1 MICLMICF
9 VSHINLSI
17 TKITKDQATTNE
29 KMIFN
34 FKRPELCRCWSDF
47 KEKSQISYF
56 RRAEFRRHFHLEWK
70 PSIQEELL
78 LVHPVSRSWGGE
90 QLGPLSWKGSCEKH
104 REGGD
109 EGDLRGSRMCWNWKG
124 EEVVLDSFMHT
135 HVRATDVRYTQ
146 YTAICLP
153 HSSLRLCVNKIGA
166 FFYLHS
172 LYSRTPVPY
181 IPVDD
186 YSWGSPRCKFIP
198 RRRKQH

>member
-1 MICLMICF
+1 MKKWFSTLKDLNF
-9 VSHINLSI
+9 VDVGPILKKNLKSPI
-17 TKITKDQATTNE
+17 SEGLSFAV
-29 KMIFN
+29 IFTLSEN
-34 FKRPELCRCWSDF
+34 HLFRR
-47 KEKSQISYF
+47 SYF
-56 RRAEFRRHFHLEWK
+56 WSTLCQGAG
-70 PSIQEELL
+70 
-78 LVHPVSRSWGGE
+78 GGE